1 MEIIFSKQ
9 SFKKLKNIN
18 ISDKK
23 YAVLIKNKLLLIKE
37 KKINL
42 YQLKWYKWFYK
53 ERVWKYRII
62 FTYSKEC
69 VNIILLEKR
78 DLVYSILNHLL

>member
-1 MEIIFSKQ
+1 MKILLSKQ
-9 SFKKLKNIN
+9 AFKKLNIIS

-23 YAVLIKNKLLLIKE
+23 HAILIKNKLLLIKE
-37 KKINL
+37 KKVDL

-62 FTYSKEC
+62 FSYSKEF
-69 VNIILLEKR
+69 VNIIILEKR
-78 DLVYSILNHLL
+78 DLVYSMVNHLL